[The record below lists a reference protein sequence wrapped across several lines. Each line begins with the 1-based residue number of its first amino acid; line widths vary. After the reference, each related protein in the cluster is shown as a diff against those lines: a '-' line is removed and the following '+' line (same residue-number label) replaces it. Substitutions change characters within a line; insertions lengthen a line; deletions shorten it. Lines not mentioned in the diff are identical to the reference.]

1 MKNLIHFFAISS
13 IVLLG
18 ASLEAAIDV
27 QVNQTRT
34 QTPIQSVP
42 QDAIHQTVP
51 NGAIHQTSPNG
62 AIHQT
67 YHSAPVKGV
76 DLPNARGATAITST
90 TSTTAFVSDQDLAKE
105 IKQAIKDDRIFSTD
119 SKIKIQVTVFNGK
132 VTLSGDVKNEEEK
145 ARAEILAT
153 QINKL
158 KGVVNNLRV
167 VK

>member
-18 ASLEAAIDV
+18 ASLEAATDA
-27 QVNQTRT
+27 QVNQTKT
-34 QTPIQSVP
+34 QTTMQQSAP
-42 QDAIHQTVP
+42 Q
-51 NGAIHQTSPNG
+51 GAMQ
-62 AIHQT
+62 Q
-67 YHSAPVKGV
+67 SAPVKAV
-76 DLPNARGATAITST
+76 DMPSGAKGATAIV
-90 TSTTAFVSDQDLAKE
+90 FVSDQDLAKE
-105 IKQAIKDDRIFSTD
+105 IYKAIRDDRIFSSD
-119 SKIKIQVTVFNGK
+119 SKIKIQVTVYNGK

-158 KGVVNNLRV
+158 KGVVNNLKV

>member
-18 ASLEAAIDV
+18 ASLEAAIDA
-27 QVNQTRT
+27 QVNQTKT
-34 QTPIQSVP
+34 QTTMQ
-42 QDAIHQTVP
+42 Q
-51 NGAIHQTSPNG
+51 
-62 AIHQT
+62 
-67 YHSAPVKGV
+67 SAPQGAMQQSSV
-76 DLPNARGATAITST
+76 NAKGATGA
-90 TSTTAFVSDQDLAKE
+90 TAFVSDQDLAKE
-105 IKQAIKDDRIFSTD
+105 IYKAIRDDRIFSSD
-119 SKIKIQVTVFNGK
+119 SKIKIQVTVYNGK

-158 KGVVNNLRV
+158 KGVVNNLKV

>member
-27 QVNQTRT
+27 QVNQTKT

-42 QDAIHQTVP
+42 QDATHQSVHQ
-51 NGAIHQTSPNG
+51 GAMQ
-62 AIHQT
+62 Q
-67 YHSAPVKGV
+67 SAPTKAV
-76 DLPNARGATAITST
+76 DLPAKGATATA
-90 TSTTAFVSDQDLAKE
+90 AFVSDQDLAKE
-105 IKQAIKDDRIFSTD
+105 IKNAIRDDRIFSTD

-158 KGVVNNLRV
+158 KGVVNNLKV

>member
-27 QVNQTRT
+27 QVNQTKT
-34 QTPIQSVP
+34 QAPIQSAP
-42 QDAIHQTVP
+42 Q
-51 NGAIHQTSPNG
+51 GAIQ
-62 AIHQT
+62 Q
-67 YHSAPVKGV
+67 SAPVKAF
-76 DLPNARGATAITST
+76 DLPPARGATAIV
-90 TSTTAFVSDQDLAKE
+90 FVSDQDLAKE
-105 IKQAIKDDRIFSTD
+105 IKNAIREDRIFSSD
-119 SKIKIQVTVFNGK
+119 SKIKILVTVFNGK

-158 KGVVNNLRV
+158 KGVVNNLKV

>member
-27 QVNQTRT
+27 QVNQTKT

-42 QDAIHQTVP
+42 QDAIHQ
-51 NGAIHQTSPNG
+51 
-62 AIHQT
+62 
-67 YHSAPVKGV
+67 SAPLKAV
-76 DLPNARGATAITST
+76 DLPNARGATAIV
-90 TSTTAFVSDQDLAKE
+90 FVSDQDLAKE
-105 IKQAIKDDRIFSTD
+105 IYKAIRDDRIFSSD

-153 QINKL
+153 QVNKL
-158 KGVVNNLRV
+158 KGVVNNLKV

>member
-27 QVNQTRT
+27 QVNQTKT

-42 QDAIHQTVP
+42 QDAIHQ
-51 NGAIHQTSPNG
+51 
-62 AIHQT
+62 
-67 YHSAPVKGV
+67 SAPVKAV
-76 DLPNARGATAITST
+76 DLPHARGATAIV
-90 TSTTAFVSDQDLAKE
+90 FVSDQDLAKE
-105 IKQAIKDDRIFSTD
+105 IYKAIRDDRIFSSD

-153 QINKL
+153 QVNKL
-158 KGVVNNLRV
+158 KGVVNNLKV